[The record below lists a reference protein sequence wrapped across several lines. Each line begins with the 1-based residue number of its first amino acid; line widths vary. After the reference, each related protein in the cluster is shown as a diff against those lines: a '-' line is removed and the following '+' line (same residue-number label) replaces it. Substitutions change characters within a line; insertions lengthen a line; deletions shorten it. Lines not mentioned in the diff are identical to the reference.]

1 MPDGRYR
8 LILGH
13 SRDRRYCYFATAQE
27 AREAVEEVIQK
38 ARSDDYW
45 RGVNQKGVFDS
56 CVETE
61 KAFAEKQ
68 NTEKQIFQ
76 KRSPQK

>member
-27 AREAVEEVIQK
+27 AREAVEEVVQK

-45 RGVNQKGVFDS
+45 RGENRKAISDKT
-56 CVETE
+56 EKLKTE
-61 KAFAEKQ
+61 KAK
-68 NTEKQIFQ
+68 TEKLFTQ